1 MREAFRKAKQHVT
14 HLKDDAVERLDR
26 LRSRSQDRGGS
37 SSVHTR
43 PSTPNPATIH
53 SANSSHPEREDATAS
68 RNQELGAKVQTPA
81 QGPTILVSP
90 VPETPN
96 TSLPIVP
103 IVAAVSSQ
111 SHESGAAGSSIP
123 SCTHIASS
131 TAEEKNSTAH
141 AMWMGVKT
149 LLSTLEESA
158 AAFGPLKS
166 AISGINNC
174 IDIFEMQASTQ
185 EDYARL
191 RTDLNNLCLDM
202 CRFIKGDTPPAMT
215 SIVLAIARGINKET
229 QLVQEKQRRGK
240 VISAIEAREDPE
252 TIARSYSRIHE
263 LLNRLNVNVNMNT
276 WKIVDRLATKARL
289 DGLLPSS
296 AAVYCSAES
305 LSLRRNA
312 CTPNTRVDVLQSLKA
327 WAHDPTTE
335 SMYWL
340 NGMAGTGKTTIAYSL
355 CKELENSGVIVASFF
370 CSRQLPSCRDVN
382 KILPSIAYQLATFSY
397 PFRCALSD
405 ALDQHPDADK
415 QELPKQLRVLIVE
428 PLTIIAETLPGDLV
442 IVIDA
447 LDECR
452 DEVLAGQGSST
463 NDAVSG
469 ILTALIEHVSEL
481 PVKLCVTSRPEPII
495 VEKMRGERG
504 TKLKLE
510 LRLHDLDHGEVERDI
525 REYITTEL
533 ALHALPEHQ
542 LDELIKRSGVLFVY
556 ASTIVRY
563 LGPRKSSW
571 SIARLDRLFGAGGSQ
586 SNSSHKEIDGLYEM
600 VLSSALESEGRQEWE
615 AQAIQAVLNLIIC
628 SMEPLTLDAI
638 VMFAE
643 ERADLIDGA
652 LQALSSVVNVSEST
666 GLVTTLHE
674 SFPDFVLDKSR
685 SNRFH
690 CDSSF
695 QNEEYARLCFRM
707 MNAITPPFN
716 ICGLKSSFSLDA
728 DVEDLDERIESK
740 VPTGLIYACRYWV
753 NHMKLS
759 RRPASLMDSLMSFLS
774 ERLLLWMEIMN
785 LKKYKYAGAQL
796 LHELES
802 WLATRETSKEVHRL
816 AQDAWRF
823 AAEFANS
830 GSSESTPHLYISAL
844 ALWPK
849 DREISRVY
857 SSKVNGLVQVS
868 GTAMSHRMRA
878 PITTW
883 KLNASVVC
891 LAYSP
896 SGKDLVAG
904 FMDGTVCI
912 WNAYTGEISGQPLM
926 GHEEAVYTVA
936 YSPDGTRIASGS
948 ADNTVR
954 IWDARTRLACG
965 EPCTGH
971 TGTVYSVAYSPN
983 GKHLASGSGDSTIRL
998 WDACTCQLSHMI
1010 RTNQEGEIYSVGYS
1024 PDSVYIA
1031 SGLDNGKIFI
1041 WEADSGE
1048 MNGSGF
1054 AGHTEG
1060 VWSVMYSPDGVRLV
1074 SCSVDK
1080 TLRIWDVK
1088 SGAQLGDPLVGHGD
1102 SIIRAAQSCDG
1113 KLIASTSNDKTVR
1126 VWDYESREV
1135 VGHPLMGHTGGVWA
1149 LAFSPSGQYIASGSE
1164 DKTICIWDV
1173 NSASVHDQ
1181 PSHGHLGS
1189 VYSVTCSPSGRYFAS
1204 GSADRTIRMWDIRT
1218 GQLHG
1223 QPLEG
1228 HTDEINAVAYSPDGN
1243 YIASGSDDRT
1253 VRIWNA
1259 LTGEMHGKPL
1269 EGHTGS
1275 VLSVAYSPDGAYLAS
1290 GSEDKTVIIWNT
1302 HTGDMNGQP
1311 LQGHTDYVR
1320 EVAYS
1325 PDSVHLASGSD
1336 DRTIHIWNTSTG
1348 QIEGDPLE
1356 GHTSHVMAVA
1366 YSPDGAYIVSGSL
1379 DKTIRVWNAHSRTK
1393 RGQPLTGHTDGV
1405 RCVAYSPNGAH
1416 IISGSDDC
1424 TIRIWDAQTGAS
1436 CGQYQGHTDF
1446 VRSVACS
1453 ADGAYI
1459 ISGSDDQTVRI
1470 WEMVKHESASGLQ
1483 SHKVSTHE
1491 PQPNW
1496 RLDAKTGWVVRNDG
1510 ARLVWL
1516 PPDTRLVYGPPGV
1529 HVLSNKGFLKIDFTD
1544 ALLGENWA
1552 KCYRV

>member
-1 MREAFRKAKQHVT
+1 MREAFRKVKQHVT
-14 HLKDDAVERLDR
+14 HLKGDAVERLDR

-37 SSVHTR
+37 SSVYTR

-53 SANSSHPEREDATAS
+53 SPNLSHPQSEEANAS
-68 RNQELGAKVQTPA
+68 RNLELGTKVQTPA
-81 QGPTILVSP
+81 QGPAILVSP

-96 TSLPIVP
+96 TSLP

-111 SHESGAAGSSIP
+111 SHESGAAGSSLT
-123 SCTHIASS
+123 SCTHTTSS
-131 TAEEKNSTAH
+131 IAEEKNSTAH
-141 AMWMGVKT
+141 AMWTGVKT

-174 IDIFEMQASTQ
+174 IDIFEMQASTR

-191 RTDLNNLCLDM
+191 RTDLNNLCLDI
-202 CRFIKGDTPPAMT
+202 CSFIKGDTPPAMT

-229 QLVQEKQRRGK
+229 QLVQEKQTRGK
-240 VISAIEAREDPE
+240 VISAIEAREDSE

-327 WAHDPTTE
+327 WARDPTTE

-355 CKELENSGVIVASFF
+355 CKELEDSGVIVASFF

-397 PFRCALSD
+397 PFRSALSD

-415 QELPKQLRVLIVE
+415 QELSKQLRVLIVE
-428 PLTIIAETLPGDLV
+428 PLTMIAKSLPGNLV

-452 DEVLAGQGSST
+452 DEVLAGQGSSS
-463 NDAVSG
+463 NDAVSR

-533 ALHALPEHQ
+533 AVHALPEHQ
-542 LDELIKRSGVLFVY
+542 LDELIKRSGVLFIY

-563 LGPRKSSW
+563 LGSSKSSW
-571 SIARLDRLFGAGGSQ
+571 STARIDRVFKTGVSRT
-586 SNSSHKEIDGLYEM
+586 NSSHKEIDDLYEM
-600 VLSSALESEGRQEWE
+600 VLSSALESEARQEWE
-615 AQAIQAVLNLIIC
+615 AQATQAVLNLIIC
-628 SMEPLTLDAI
+628 SMEPLTVDAI
-638 VMFAE
+638 VLFAGE

-652 LQALSSVVNVSEST
+652 LQALSSVVNVSESRR
-666 GLVTTLHE
+666 LVTTLHE

-707 MNAITPPFN
+707 INAITPPFN
-716 ICGLKSSFSLDA
+716 ICGLKSSFLLDT
-728 DVEDLDERIESK
+728 DVEDLEERIESK
-740 VPTGLIYACRYWV
+740 VSTGLVYACRYWV
-753 NHMKLS
+753 NHLKLS

-785 LKKYKYAGAQL
+785 LKKYRYAGVQL
-796 LHELES
+796 LHDLES

-857 SSKVNGLVQVS
+857 SSKLNGLVQVS
-868 GTAMSHRMRA
+868 GTAISHRMRA
-878 PITTW
+878 PIATW
-883 KLNASVVC
+883 KLTSSVFC
-891 LAYSP
+891 LAYST
-896 SGKDLVAG
+896 SGKNLVSG
-904 FMDGTVCI
+904 LRNGTVCI
-912 WNAYTGEISGQPLM
+912 WNAYTGEIVGQPLI
-926 GHEEAVYTVA
+926 GHQEAVYTVA
-936 YSPDGTRIASGS
+936 YSPDGTHIASGS
-948 ADNTVR
+948 ADNTIR
-954 IWDARTRLACG
+954 IWDARTRLAYG

-971 TGTVYSVAYSPN
+971 TGAIYSVAYSPS
-983 GKHLASGSGDSTIRL
+983 GKHLASGSEDCTIRV
-998 WDACTCQLSHMI
+998 WDACTGQLSHII
-1010 RTNQEGEIYSVGYS
+1010 RANQECRIYSVGYS

-1031 SGLDNGKIFI
+1031 SGLENGKIFI

-1048 MNGSGF
+1048 LNGREF
-1054 AGHTEG
+1054 AGHTYG
-1060 VWSVMYSPDGVRLV
+1060 VWSVMYSADGMRLV
-1074 SCSVDK
+1074 SCSEDS

-1088 SGAQLGDPLVGHGD
+1088 SGVQLGDSLASHSDPIMV
-1102 SIIRAAQSCDG
+1102 AAQSCDG
-1113 KLIASTSNDKTVR
+1113 KLIASASSNKTVH

-1135 VGHPLMGHTGGVWA
+1135 VGRPLIGHTDIVWA
-1149 LAFSPSGQYIASGSE
+1149 LAFSPSGQYIASGSA

-1181 PSHGHLGS
+1181 PSHGHS
-1189 VYSVTCSPSGRYFAS
+1189 ATVYSVACSPCGHYFAS
-1204 GSADRTIRMWDIRT
+1204 GSADRTVCIWDIRT
-1218 GQLHG
+1218 GMLHG

-1228 HTDEINAVAYSPDGN
+1228 HTNEINAVAYSPDGN
-1243 YIASGSDDRT
+1243 YIASGSDDCT

-1269 EGHTGS
+1269 EGHRGP
-1275 VLSVAYSPDGAYLAS
+1275 VWSVAYSPDGAYLAS
-1290 GSEDKTVIIWNT
+1290 ESSDKTVIIWNT
-1302 HTGDMNGQP
+1302 HTGDMHGQP
-1311 LQGHTDYVR
+1311 LQGHTDDVR
-1320 EVAYS
+1320 SVAYS
-1325 PDSVHLASGSD
+1325 LDGLHLAFGSD
-1336 DRTIHIWNTSTG
+1336 DCTIRIWNTSTG

-1356 GHTSHVMAVA
+1356 GHSSYVMGVA
-1366 YSPDGAYIVSGSL
+1366 YSPDGAYIVSGSA
-1379 DKTIRVWNAHSRTK
+1379 DETIRVWDAYSRTM
-1393 RGQPLTGHTDGV
+1393 RGQPLTGHTDWV
-1405 RCVAYSPNGAH
+1405 RCVAYSPDGAH
-1416 IISGSDDC
+1416 IISGSDDR
-1424 TIRIWDAQTGAS
+1424 TVRIWDAQTGAS
-1436 CGQYQGHTDF
+1436 CGQYQGHTAG
-1446 VRSVACS
+1446 VSSVACS

-1459 ISGSDDQTVRI
+1459 VSGSYDQTVRI
-1470 WEMVKHESASGLQ
+1470 WEMIKTESASGSQ
-1483 SHKVSTHE
+1483 SHKVPTYA
-1491 PQPNW
+1491 PQTNW

-1516 PPDTRLVYGPPGV
+1516 PPDTRAVYGHPAV
-1529 HVLSNKGFLKIDFTD
+1529 HVLSSKGSLRLDFTD
-1544 ALLGENWA
+1544 ALLGEDWA
-1552 KCYRV
+1552 KCYRM